1 MPAEEYLTKK
11 EVEAKLRL
19 HRNTVTRLLAAGR
32 FPGAFR
38 AGQQW
43 RIPAG
48 DVEIFIHAAQENSG
62 HSINGEGRR

>member
-1 MPAEEYLTKK
+1 MPEEYLTKK
-11 EVEAKLRL
+11 EVEGKLRL

-43 RIPAG
+43 RIPVS
-48 DVEIFIHAAQENSG
+48 DVEALSQSEAIANG
-62 HSINGEGRR
+62 HRDPERSHP